1 MFAGVFDVNLRSM
14 KVSVLIVDDHAA
26 FRSWARTLLQGEGLD
41 VVGEAADGRSAI
53 VAARALHPAVVL
65 LDVRLPD
72 MNGFD
77 VAEKIAELEN
87 APAVVLTSSHEAR
100 DYTRRIAASP
110 ARGFIS
116 KADLSAERLTAIAV
130 QT

>member
-1 MFAGVFDVNLRSM
+1 MFAGVFDVNLSSM

-26 FRSWARTLLQGEGLD
+26 FRSWARALLEGEGLD
-41 VVGEAADGRSAI
+41 VVGEAADGQSAI
-53 VAARALHPAVVL
+53 VAARTLRPTVVL

-77 VAEKIAELEN
+77 VAERIAELEN
-87 APAVVLTSSHEAR
+87 APAVVLTSSHDAR
-100 DYTRRIAASP
+100 DYRRRIAESP

-116 KADLSAERLTAIAV
+116 KADLSGEALTSIAA
-130 QT
+130 QA

>member
-1 MFAGVFDVNLRSM
+1 M
-14 KVSVLIVDDHAA
+14 
-26 FRSWARTLLQGEGLD
+26 E
-41 VVGEAADGRSAI
+41 VVGEAADGQSAI
-53 VAARALHPAVVL
+53 VAARALRPTVVL

-77 VAEKIAELEN
+77 VAERIAELEN

-100 DYTRRIAASP
+100 DYRRRIAKSP

-116 KADLSAERLTAIAV
+116 KADLSGDALTSIAV
-130 QT
+130 QA